1 MGNVFKVEKG
11 KFVLTPIK
19 TRVDAILNT
28 PTPQT
33 AKELPQFVLSK
44 LAEIVSPNL

>member
-11 KFVLTPIK
+11 KFVLSPIK

-33 AKELPQFVLSK
+33 AKE
-44 LAEIVSPNL
+44 